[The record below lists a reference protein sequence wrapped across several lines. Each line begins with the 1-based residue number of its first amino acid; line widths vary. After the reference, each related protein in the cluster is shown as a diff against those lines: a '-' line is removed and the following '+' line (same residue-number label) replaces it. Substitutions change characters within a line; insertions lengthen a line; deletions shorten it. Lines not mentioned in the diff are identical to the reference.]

1 MTRVA
6 PKRPTKPKSLAWR
19 LGWTMTLLISQVIL
33 FVLFVTYVLRLV
45 ELVQNAGEF
54 ASIKLETS
62 VRTLESNIEKLEVI
76 PKAIAARQR
85 VHGPTPDPSMPA
97 FIRDVMRQ
105 VPKSDVYGSYI
116 FYDAKAPKES
126 DSHFLIDRK
135 SYPNLER
142 VAYDW
147 HDKDKLWY
155 GGAVKSKKQAITE
168 PYFDEG
174 GSNILMVSMT
184 RPVYTDSGSLIGVAG
199 VDFALESI
207 GSFVTNVGRQRGNDK
222 RVFEKAKR
230 ENKPIRIGSGGL
242 MEVTSDFGPRAPEL
256 KLPPG
261 VQPTYAFLVSAS
273 GKLIS
278 HPNQKSNVQQ
288 KPQKVTVGSEFIK
301 GISAGLTAGPDA
313 DPAAFTADVKKLAQE
328 AATKKPFQIRNGMK
342 ITELPGGADIISQ
355 PRGMTFASEN
365 GDDRILYWDTSPKTG
380 WKVVLSFPVAQIVE
394 PLKDLSIKTGRLAL
408 FGLILTGVIIGL
420 VLRSVLRPLALL
432 SRSTTEMEK
441 GSFKP
446 ETLAKTARRRDDLGF
461 LAHGFIDMAGQVKAR
476 EQRLEELNQ
485 GLESTISDRTAAL
498 ADALQ
503 KADDAR
509 IEAEAAREDAEGAN
523 RTKSSFL
530 ANMSHELRTPMNA
543 IIGYSEMLMEEAED
557 VGQEDFIPDL
567 KRIHGA
573 GKHLLMLI
581 NDILD
586 LSKIEAGKMTTFCE
600 TVDIAAVVDEVRATV
615 TPLIQKNNNKLVID
629 VTPEI
634 GTIYSDLTKLRQ
646 TLFNLL
652 SNASKFTDGGTITL
666 SAAPV
671 PDSDTVVFK
680 VTDTGIGMTPEQLS
694 KLFQAFTQAD
704 ASTTRKYGGTGLG
717 LAISRKF
724 CQLLGGDITV
734 ESTENVGSTFIV
746 TLPRIAPALPEQPAE
761 QSEHLPAVVQ
771 ETPLNPDGR
780 PVVVAIDDDPDMLTL
795 ISRNL
800 SREGYSVVTASTGQ
814 EGIRLVNELH
824 PVAVTTD
831 ILMPGMDGWMV
842 MDSIKSNPATSRIP
856 VILVS
861 VSDTRDMGVSLG
873 AFEFVSKPVDWNRLA
888 VILRGIAATASGHL
902 LVVEDDA
909 DMQELWLRNLTKD
922 GYSVETAT
930 NGRDALEKVAA
941 KRPAAILLDLMM
953 PEMDGFEFLARLR
966 STKDGAAIPVIV
978 VTAKQLSAADTAFLK
993 DRVQA
998 VMQKAGNDIDSVL
1011 DAIRRQV
1018 LMEKP
1023 V

>member
-1 MTRVA
+1 MTTVA
-6 PKRPTKPKSLAWR
+6 PKRPAKPKSLAWR

-33 FVLFVTYVLRLV
+33 IVLLVTYVLRLV

-54 ASIKLETS
+54 ASTRLETS
-62 VRTLESNIEKLEVI
+62 VRTLESNLDKLEVI

-97 FIRDVMRQ
+97 FIRDLMRQ
-105 VPKSDVYGSYI
+105 VPKNDFYATYMY
-116 FYDAKAPKES
+116 YDAKSSKDP
-126 DSHFLIDRK
+126 DSYYLIDRK
-135 SYPNLER
+135 SFPNLIR
-142 VAYDW
+142 IKYDF
-147 HDKDKLWY
+147 HDKDQLWY
-155 GGAVKSKKQAITE
+155 TNAIQSKKQVITE
-168 PYFDEG
+168 PYFDDG
-174 GSNILMVSMT
+174 GSNILLVSMT
-184 RPVYTDSGSLIGVAG
+184 RPVYTNSGSLIGVTG
-199 VDFALESI
+199 VDFALDSL
-207 GSFVTNVGRQRGNDK
+207 GSFVTDVGRRDRNGKQM
-222 RVFEKAKR
+222 FEKAKR

-261 VQPTYAFLVSAS
+261 IRPTYAFLVSAN

-278 HPNQKSNVQQ
+278 HPRQRSNDQQ
-288 KPQKVTVGSEFIK
+288 RPLKKTLGGELIK
-301 GISAGLTAGPDA
+301 GLSAGLTAGPDA
-313 DPAAFTADVKKLAQE
+313 DPKAYTANVTKQDQE
-328 AATKKPFQIRNGMK
+328 AATKPTSEIRNGMK

-355 PRGMTFASEN
+355 PRGMTFVSEN

-420 VLRSVLRPLALL
+420 VLRSVLRPLGLL

-441 GSFKP
+441 GTFQP
-446 ETLAKTARRRDDLGF
+446 ETLTKTARRKDDLGF

-476 EQRLEELNQ
+476 EQRLEELNH
-485 GLESTISDRTAAL
+485 GLESTVAVRTSAL

-509 IEAEAAREDAEGAN
+509 IEAETAREDAEGAN

-600 TVDIAAVVDEVRATV
+600 TVDLAAVIDEVRATV

-629 VTPEI
+629 VAPDI

-671 PDSDTVVFK
+671 PNTNSVVFK

-746 TLPRIAPALPEQPAE
+746 TLPRIAPMLPETATEPSKE
-761 QSEHLPAVVQ
+761 LPAVVQ

-800 SREGYSVVTASTGQ
+800 SREGYAVVTASTGQ
-814 EGIRLVNELH
+814 EGIRLVNELR

-842 MDSIKSNPATSRIP
+842 MEAIKSNPATSRIP

-888 VILRGIAATASGHL
+888 IILRGIAATASGHL

-909 DMQELWLRNLTKD
+909 DMQALWMRNLSKD

-930 NGRDALEKVAA
+930 NGRDALAKVAA

-966 STKDGAAIPVIV
+966 STADGAGIPVIV
-978 VTAKQLSAADTAFLK
+978 VTAKQLTASDTAFLK

-998 VMQKAGNDIDSVL
+998 VMQKAGNDIDTVL

-1018 LMEKP
+1018 LLEKP

>member
-1 MTRVA
+1 MTI
-6 PKRPTKPKSLAWR
+6 
-19 LGWTMTLLISQVIL
+19 LISQVIL
-33 FVLFVTYVLRLV
+33 IVLFVTYVLRLV
-45 ELVQNAGEF
+45 ELVQNAGEY
-54 ASIKLETS
+54 ASIQLETS
-62 VRTLESNIEKLEVI
+62 VRTLESNIEKLEVV

-85 VHGPTPDPSMPA
+85 VYGTSPDPGMPA
-97 FIRDVMRQ
+97 FIRDLMRQ
-105 VPKSDVYGSYI
+105 IPQSDIYGSYI
-116 FYDAKAPKES
+116 YYDKKTPGDAN
-126 DSHFLIDRK
+126 SHYLIDRK
-135 SYPNLER
+135 SFPKLAR
-142 VAYDW
+142 VSYDW
-147 HDKDKLWY
+147 HNKDQRWWH
-155 GGAVKSKKQAITE
+155 GAIRTNKQFITD

-184 RPVYTDSGSLIGVAG
+184 RPVRTESGSLIGVAG

-207 GSFVTNVGRQRGNDK
+207 GSFVTAVGRQSASGK
-222 RVFEKAKR
+222 RMFEKAKR
-230 ENKPIRIGSGGL
+230 QNKPVTIGSGGL
-242 MEVTSDFGPRAPEL
+242 MEVTSDFGPRVPSV

-261 VQPTYAFLVSAS
+261 VKTTYAFLVSAN

-278 HPNQKSNVQQ
+278 HPHQDSKTKQRVQKQ
-288 KPQKVTVGSEFIK
+288 TVGSEFMK
-301 GISAGLTAGPDA
+301 GISAGLAAGPAA
-313 DPAAFTADVKKLAQE
+313 DPAEFAAKMERE
-328 AATKKPFQIRNGMK
+328 AKQYAKNPELRIRNGMK
-342 ITELPGGADIISQ
+342 ITELPGGADIASQ
-355 PRGMTFASEN
+355 PRGMAFASEN

-408 FGLILTGVIIGL
+408 FGLILTAAIIGL
-420 VLRSVLRPLALL
+420 VLRAVLRPLALL

-441 GSFKP
+441 GTFNPDSL
-446 ETLAKTARRRDDLGF
+446 TKTARRKDDLGF

-485 GLESTISDRTAAL
+485 GLESTVADRTAAL

-503 KADDAR
+503 KADEAR
-509 IEAEAAREDAEGAN
+509 VEAEAAREDAEEAN

-615 TPLIQKNNNKLVID
+615 TPLIQKNNNTLVVD
-629 VTPEI
+629 VAPGI
-634 GTIYSDLTKLRQ
+634 GSIYSDLTKLRQ

-652 SNASKFTDGGTITL
+652 SNASKFTENGTITL

-671 PDSDTVVFK
+671 PDADTVVFK

-734 ESTENVGSTFIV
+734 ESTENIGSTFIV
-746 TLPRIAPALPEQPAE
+746 TLPRTAPVVTESPDAPAP
-761 QSEHLPAVVQ
+761 
-771 ETPLNPDGR
+771 ETPNSNVHRTLTPDGR

-795 ISRNL
+795 LSRNL
-800 SREGYSVVTASTGQ
+800 TREGYAVVTASSGQ
-814 EGIRLVNELH
+814 DGVRLVNELK

-842 MDSIKSNPATSRIP
+842 MDAIKSNPATSQVP

-888 VILRGIAATASGHL
+888 VILRGITTSGNL
-902 LVVEDDA
+902 LVVEDDP
-909 DMQELWLRNLTKD
+909 DMRDLWVRNLTKD

-930 NGRDALEKVAA
+930 NGKDALAKVTA

-966 STKDGAAIPVIV
+966 STANNAEIPVIV
-978 VTAKQLSAADTAFLK
+978 VTAKQLSAADTAFLQ

-998 VMQKAGNDIDSVL
+998 VMQKAGHDIDSVL
-1011 DAIRRQV
+1011 EAVRRQLAV
-1018 LMEKP
+1018 KKQA
-1023 V
+1023 